1 MTTRFTSWVD
11 NNQITEDWTDKQ
23 KDAVKSLLKYYN
35 MNPVN
40 TDRYERMGEYGVDSK
55 NISAIESQLETL
67 AQTDG
72 FEDLTESQQTYKK
85 YDVIL
90 KEAASLSDDQA
101 LALVRSYGSLGP
113 GAGKLKYMIQQY
125 FGDRDEDFQETLY
138 NSVRDERDWS
148 HNWGRTKPDNPF
160 D

>member
-40 TDRYERMGEYGVDSK
+40 TDRYERMGEYGLDSK

-67 AQTDG
+67 AKTEG
-72 FEDLTESQQTYKK
+72 FKDLTASQQTYKK

-148 HNWGRTKPDNPF
+148 HNWRTTRPVNPNS
-160 D
+160 